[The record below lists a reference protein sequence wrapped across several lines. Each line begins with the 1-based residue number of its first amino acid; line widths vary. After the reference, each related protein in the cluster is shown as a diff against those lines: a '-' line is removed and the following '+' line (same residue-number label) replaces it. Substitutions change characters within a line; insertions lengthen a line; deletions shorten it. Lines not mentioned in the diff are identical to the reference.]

1 MSLRPTLAEQLAR
14 ARADLRM
21 GLPVVLTGGG
31 AAVLA
36 AAAETLDADRL
47 ADLRVMGGDLAL
59 AITAWRAETLKA
71 RAYDDDLA
79 RLAIP
84 PDAGLGWI
92 RAVADPADDL
102 RTPMKGPFRSLRDND
117 AALARAAIQLAKSAH
132 LLPAAV
138 VLAVPDGVALAL
150 REGLTLI
157 PVTEAAAQMLA
168 TSPLHPVVSARLPMQ
183 ASEAGRVHIFRP
195 EDGGEEHY
203 AIEIGKPDRAAPVL
217 VRLHSACFTGDVL
230 GSLKCDCGPQLHAAL
245 GQMGAE
251 GAGMTFSQDWFRFE
265 RLMVAARC
273 VGAAQRLLDEV
284 TAFARDRVVDGKPL
298 GEHQLVAGMLADSAT
313 ELFAARTML
322 YEVARSVDAG
332 SDRKTLHAQAS
343 MAKLYCSEM
352 AGRAADR
359 AVQIFGGRGYMRE
372 NVAERMYRELRVERI
387 WEGAS
392 EIQRLIV
399 GRQVLNRGASTVLEG
414 T

>member
-1 MSLRPTLAEQLAR
+1 MYGLSAEDRRIRETARAFVDSVIPYEVEAELAGGLLPKEVAAEHR
-14 ARADLRM
+14 ARAIEL
-21 GLPVVLTGGG
+21 GLYATNMPTSVGGPGCTALQQVLVQEQCGRATNGLAWVMHTPPQWWVEVVT
-31 AAVLA
+31 
-36 AAAETLDADRL
+36 D
-47 ADLRVMGGDLAL
+47 
-59 AITAWRAETLKA
+59 
-71 RAYDDDLA
+71 Y
-79 RLAIP
+79 
-84 PDAGLGWI
+84 
-92 RAVADPADDL
+92 
-102 RTPMKGPFRSLRDND
+102 
-117 AALARAAIQLAKSAH
+117 QLERW
-132 LLPAAV
+132 LLPAVRGEKHEAYAITEEFAGSDVSALEATARREGDEYV
-138 VLAVPDGVALAL
+138 VDGVKWHVTSYNLAEYL
-150 REGLTLI
+150 F
-157 PVTEAAAQMLA
+157 VQ
-168 TSPLHPVVSARLPMQ
+168 ARLVNGDY
-183 ASEAGRVHIFRP
+183 AGEHVLLVVDLPWPGVEVVRTPHYSHHIA
-195 EDGGEEHY
+195 DEHPIV
-203 AIEIGKPDRAAPVL
+203 A
-217 VRLHSACFTGDVL
+217 FTGVRVPVANL
-230 GSLKCDCGPQLHAAL
+230 V
-245 GQMGAE
+245 GAE